1 MILSRRAV
9 NNLNWEYSLSSIL
22 DSAYNGIIAVDKDGY
37 IVIFNKPA
45 REIFRLLKDVGG
57 MHIQEIMPESCLPV
71 VLHAGIPAT
80 GQKVTIN
87 GRECIANSTPI
98 IKDGEVVGAVAVL
111 EDMNA
116 FQEIIDEMVS
126 VKESRGILETVLS
139 NAHEGIVVTDKDGH
153 IEICN
158 EAFCSF
164 LRLNKEKVMS
174 KDISVVLPELQVKRV
189 LETGVHQL
197 AEPIQI
203 KGSDVIVSIIPVFHE
218 NELSGA
224 VGKLRFK
231 PVYEMDSLV
240 NQVNTL
246 KSKLEYFKDQL
257 EKVSGAK
264 YKVEN
269 IVGKSQVIIQL
280 KETIKKVANGD
291 STILLRGE
299 SGTGRELFAHAIHLE
314 SSRKHGPFVRV
325 NCSAVPENL
334 IDAELFGLAER
345 TVSGTLRHGQIGKF
359 ELADQGTIFIDDI
372 GAVSSALQAKIM
384 NVMQT
389 REIKRIGDDHTKI
402 VDVRIIAATKQN
414 LDEMVKQN
422 LFRED
427 LYYRLNVLTFYIPPL
442 RDRREDIEPLINFMI
457 EKYNNE
463 YGKKV
468 IGISSEVYNIFIKHT
483 WPGNVRE
490 MDSVMERI
498 FNVIEDQIIQ
508 PHHLPVYLKKMSQA
522 QLQINDRMSLKTI
535 LEDTERNALIQALQ
549 RTGGN
554 KVKAAKSLGIS
565 RAGLYQKLEKY
576 HLLEE

>member
-1 MILSRRAV
+1 MILSRKAV
-9 NNLNWEYSLSSIL
+9 NNLNWEYSLSFIL

-37 IVIFNKPA
+37 IVVFNKPA

-71 VLHAGIPAT
+71 VLHTGIPET
-80 GQKVTIN
+80 GQKITVN
-87 GRECIANSTPI
+87 GRECIVNSTPI

-116 FQEIIDEMVS
+116 FQGIIDEMVS

-139 NAHEGIVVTDKDGH
+139 NAHEGIVVTDREGH

-158 EAFCSF
+158 DAFCSF
-164 LRLNKEKVMS
+164 LRINKEKVMS
-174 KDISVVLPELQVKRV
+174 KDISVILPELKIKKV
-189 LETGVHQL
+189 LESGEPQL
-197 AEPIQI
+197 AELIQI
-203 KGSDVIVSIIPVFHE
+203 KGTDVIVSILPVFHGKD
-218 NELSGA
+218 LSGA

-231 PVYEMDSLV
+231 HVFEMDSLV
-240 NQVNTL
+240 NQLNSL
-246 KSKLEYFKDQL
+246 RSKLSYYKDQL
-257 EKVSGAK
+257 EKVSGAR

-269 IVGKSQVIIQL
+269 IVGKSQVIVQL

-299 SGTGRELFAHAIHLE
+299 TGTGKELFAHAIHLE

-334 IDAELFGLAER
+334 IEAELFGLADR
-345 TVSGTLRHGQIGKF
+345 AGDGTPRHGQTGKF

-372 GAVSSALQAKIM
+372 GEISTTLQAKIL
-384 NVMQT
+384 NIMQT
-389 REIKRIGDDHTKI
+389 RELKRIGDDRTKL
-402 VDVRIIAATKQN
+402 VDIRIIAATKNN

-427 LYYRLNVLTFYIPPL
+427 LYYRLNVLSFYIPPL

-468 IGISSEVYNIFIKHT
+468 IGISSEVYNIFIKHA

-490 MDSVMERI
+490 MDSVMERV

-522 QLQINDRMSLKTI
+522 QLQINDRTSLKTI

-549 RTGGN
+549 KTGGN
-554 KVKAAKSLGIS
+554 KVKAAKNLGIS

-576 HLLEE
+576 NLLED